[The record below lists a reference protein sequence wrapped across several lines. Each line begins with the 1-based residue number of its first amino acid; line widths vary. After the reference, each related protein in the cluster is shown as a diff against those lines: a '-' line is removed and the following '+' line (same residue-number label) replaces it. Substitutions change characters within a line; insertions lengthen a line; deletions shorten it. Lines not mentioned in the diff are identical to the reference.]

1 MAILA
6 QDKAKI
12 SSGKKVILNDVEQTQ
27 GCGGKLRRW
36 GSALLRLLHGRRVS
50 WSLRKRAKH
59 IWHLA
64 DHRPLCFRVLTL
76 PNLLLGPREHT
87 HTSRTLTALSV
98 VRTP

>member
-12 SSGKKVILNDVEQTQ
+12 SSSKKMLVSGPEQTW

-36 GSALLRLLHGRRVS
+36 GSALLRLLRGRRVS
-50 WSLRKRAKH
+50 WSLRKRAKP

-76 PNLLLGPREHT
+76 PNLLLGPQEHT
-87 HTSRTLTALSV
+87 HTSKALMALSV
-98 VRTP
+98 LRTP